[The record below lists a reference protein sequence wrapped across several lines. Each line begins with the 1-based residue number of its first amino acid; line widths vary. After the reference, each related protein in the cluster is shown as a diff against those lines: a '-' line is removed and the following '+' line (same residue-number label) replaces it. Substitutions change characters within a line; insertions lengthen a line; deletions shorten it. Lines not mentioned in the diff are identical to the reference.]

1 MFRRATSLTA
11 RHLAARG
18 PLARPRTRLL
28 LPAVASK
35 SDMPAPPTHTSG
47 EGRLTGVGM
56 LPLDDLHALPHDFH
70 HLSNELLFHLVGAG
84 VVGPNTRPK
93 PKPQF
98 LWPTKPPSHLTPNES
113 RPLGA
118 WLSFRPR
125 TTCTA
130 PAASV

>member
-70 HLSNELLFHLVGAG
+70 HLSNELLFHLVSSAC

-93 PKPQF
+93 PKPRF
-98 LWPTKPPSHLTPNES
+98 LWPHKAAITPH
-113 RPLGA
+113 
-118 WLSFRPR
+118 
-125 TTCTA
+125 T
-130 PAASV
+130 